1 MQHLNL
7 YDQTLR
13 PPKVWLTPL
22 RLMLAVAMVLG
33 LMALAGAWL
42 RRDAA
47 RWEAE
52 AAAQQAE
59 LQKLTATMLPPQAAD
74 ADLPGLRQQLAQASQ
89 LSQAMQAGG
98 SRTLPAEVLTAL
110 ALAAPGDV
118 WITAASWQ
126 AEPRELAL
134 EGGLLDPNRL
144 PDYLRRLER
153 QPAFQGQTFAQL
165 QLAPWPDTRHH
176 QFALR
181 SRAKE
186 GGR

>member
-22 RLMLAVAMVLG
+22 RLLLALALVLV

-47 RWEAE
+47 HWQAE
-52 AAAQQAE
+52 AAARQAE
-59 LQKLTATMLPPQAAD
+59 LQQLTASVLPPQAAD
-74 ADLPGLRQQLAQASQ
+74 AELPGLRQQLAQARQ
-89 LSQAMQAGG
+89 LAQAMAAGG
-98 SRTLPAEVLTAL
+98 PRELPAEVLRAL

-118 WITAASWQ
+118 WITAATWQ
-126 AEPRELAL
+126 AEPRQLAL

-153 QPAFQGQTFAQL
+153 QPVFEGQTFAQL

-176 QFALR
+176 RFALR
-181 SRAKE
+181 SLAKE